1 MRILAVDD
9 DEMILELLSA
19 SLGAAGFAD
28 LTVASSAAQALEQI
42 AATRIPFDCFLLDIQ
57 MPEVD
62 GIELCRAIRRNPVY
76 AAAPIVMITAMSQ
89 KSYIDR
95 AFSAGATDYVTKPF
109 DPVELGAR
117 IRLASK
123 MVESERALTENRSAV
138 ATLRAQLERER
149 FVDLNEPISIP
160 DVDAVIDLQ
169 ALENYLLQLSRSGLF
184 ATSIFAFKIVGIE
197 TIYAAT
203 SPIDFRYLLTDV
215 AEAVSTALR
224 SHERFVSYAGNGV
237 YVCVA
242 HGRGALDLEVIE
254 GTANLIVEEMA
265 LTNSRG
271 VPLKF
276 RLRVGSPVRVGL
288 VRAGRGAVDALYVAI
303 ENAEQDAPKVE
314 DGRSGEHWSQFRLA

>member
-28 LTVASSAAQALEQI
+28 LTVACSAAQTLEKI
-42 AATRIPFDCFLLDIQ
+42 AAVRIPFDCFLLDIQ

-62 GIELCRAIRRNPVY
+62 GIELCRAIRRNPIY
-76 AAAPIVMITAMSQ
+76 AAAPIIMITAMSQ

-95 AFSAGATDYVTKPF
+95 AFAAGATDYVTKPF

-117 IRLASK
+117 IRLAAR

-184 ATSIFAFKIVGIE
+184 ATSIFAFKIAGIE

-215 AEAVSTALR
+215 AEAISTALR
-224 SHERFVSYAGNGV
+224 AHERFVAYAGNGV

-271 VPLKF
+271 VPLKLH
-276 RLRVGSPVRVGL
+276 LRIGSPVRVGL

-303 ENAEQDAPKVE
+303 ENAEQQAPKAE
-314 DGRSGEHWSQFRLA
+314 DGRAAEHWSQFRLA

>member
-28 LTVASSAAQALEQI
+28 LTVAGSATSALEKI
-42 AATRIPFDCFLLDIQ
+42 AEVRVPFDCFLLDIQ
-57 MPEVD
+57 MPEID
-62 GIELCRAIRRNPVY
+62 GIELCRAIRRNPLY
-76 AAAPIVMITAMSQ
+76 ASAPILMITAMSQ

-95 AFSAGATDYVTKPF
+95 AFAAGATDYVTKPF

-117 IRLASK
+117 IRLAAK
-123 MVESERALTENRSAV
+123 MVENERALTENRSAV

-160 DVDAVIDLQ
+160 DIDAVIDLQ

-215 AEAVSTALR
+215 AEAISTALR
-224 SHERFVSYAGNGV
+224 AHERFVAYAGNGV

-271 VPLKF
+271 VPLKLQ
-276 RLRVGSPVRVGL
+276 LRIGSPVRVGL

-303 ENAEQDAPKVE
+303 ENAEHQAPKA
-314 DGRSGEHWSQFRLA
+314 DADRAAEHWSQFRLA

>member
-28 LTVASSAAQALEQI
+28 LTVASSAAQALEHI
-42 AATRIPFDCFLLDIQ
+42 AAARIPFDCFLLDIQ

-62 GIELCRAIRRNPVY
+62 GIDLCRAIRRNPIY

-117 IRLASK
+117 IRLAAK

-197 TIYAAT
+197 TIYAST

-303 ENAEQDAPKVE
+303 ENAEQDAPKAE